1 MTTTTAHDDRPRHGD
16 LGRNT
21 LARRG
26 TGLRHHDPSRAQP
39 GYTLYAPI
47 AGDGEVYLIDN
58 AGEVAHEWALPVPPG
73 RHARLLDDGTLLYN
87 GKLHE
92 ESPLFPIWGVYHG
105 GVVLR
110 AAADGTILERLEH
123 PYQHHDVALL
133 ANGNLALL
141 TVEPLAPEQAATIRG
156 GHPGSEAPG
165 GIVYGDVVVETTWS
179 GEIVWTWRAIDHL
192 DPADAVLDP
201 HYAREHWPMANTV
214 NEAGDGS
221 GDLVVGFRSTS
232 TAVRISRASGDV
244 VWSLGAPSFA
254 QQHYP
259 HLLPGG
265 TVLAFDNGSFRD
277 GSSVP
282 YSRAVEIDPATG
294 AEAWSYTDDP
304 PQNFYS
310 PYMGSAQRLPNGNTL
325 LTEGSFG
332 RIFEVT
338 ADGEVVWEFVV
349 PQFGSFDKGVGLDS
363 SQGPNNSI
371 FRAYRYGPEVL
382 GLLG

>member
-1 MTTTTAHDDRPRHGD
+1 MANNPLSRS
-16 LGRNT
+16 T

-26 TGLRHHDPSRAQP
+26 VGLRTHDARQTNP

-47 AGDGEVYLIDN
+47 AGDGEVYLIDLD
-58 AGEVAHEWALPVPPG
+58 GEIVHQWTLPYAPG
-73 RHARLLDDGTLLYN
+73 RHARLLEDGTLLYN
-87 GKLHE
+87 GKQPQDE
-92 ESPLFPIWGVYHG
+92 PLFPIWGVYHG
-105 GVVLR
+105 GVILQADKDSNVLR
-110 AAADGTILERLEH
+110 QLEH
-123 PYQHHDVALL
+123 PYQHHDFALL

-141 TVEPLAPEQAATIRG
+141 TVEPLSQEQADTVRG
-156 GHPGSEAPG
+156 GHPGSEAAG
-165 GIVYGDVVVETTWS
+165 GIIWGDVIVEITWE
-179 GEIVWTWRAIDHL
+179 GEIVWKWAAIDHL

-214 NEAGDGS
+214 NETTD

-232 TAVRISRASGDV
+232 TAILIDRSDDSIA
-244 VWSLGAPSFA
+244 WTLGAPSLA

-259 HLLPGG
+259 HVLPSGN
-265 TVLAFDNGSFRD
+265 VLAFDNGSFRD
-277 GSSVP
+277 GISVP

-294 AEAWSYTDDP
+294 DEVWVYIDNP

-338 ADGEVVWEFVV
+338 PNGDVVWEFVV
-349 PQFGSFDKGVGLDS
+349 PQFGSFGKGVGLDS

-371 FRAYRYGPEVL
+371 FRAYRYEPDIL
-382 GLLG
+382 GYLS